1 MSKIFNIST
10 EEKQR
15 ILNLH
20 EHANKEQNLKSRFS
34 EQMDSRMPGQI
45 ETFGYKQGDP
55 STIKPALNQQKE
67 FLSQLSKISLS
78 DKLSLPLHLRALL
91 QYLLGRETPFT
102 ETELTTKEKEFLKSV
117 AIPNASKG
125 LTYPLWKAVGA
136 GDLPTALSAGGSQKE
151 KERLSKSGQGNMVTP
166 ELAGQ
171 FMYTLGEI
179 SPPNIK
185 VGPNKE
191 TVTVFDRYDMNLRD
205 KSTNELIK
213 SLTDQIY
220 NLVKGDATLY
230 SVIRNLMTFRELS
243 GYKGFPIKFTV

>member
-10 EEKQR
+10 EEKRR
-15 ILNLH
+15 ILTLH
-20 EHANKEQNLKSRFS
+20 ENANKEQNLKFRFS

-55 STIKPALNQQKE
+55 STVKPAVKKQTE
-67 FLSQLSKISLS
+67 FLSQLSKIN
-78 DKLSLPLHLRALL
+78 KLSLPLHLRALL
-91 QYLLGRETPFT
+91 EYLLGRETPFT
-102 ETELTTKEKEFLKSV
+102 ESELTTNEQEFLKSV

-136 GDLPTALSAGGSQKE
+136 SDLPTALSAGGSQKE
-151 KERLSKSGQGNMVTP
+151 KERLSKSGQGNLIAP

-191 TVTVFDRYDMNLRD
+191 TVTVFDRYDMNIGD

>member
-1 MSKIFNIST
+1 MSKLLNISN

-15 ILNLH
+15 ILTLH

-55 STIKPALNQQKE
+55 STIKPAVKQQKE
-67 FLSQLSKISLS
+67 FLSQLSKIS
-78 DKLSLPLHLRALL
+78 KLSLPLHLRALL
-91 QYLLGRETPFT
+91 EYLLGRETPFT
-102 ETELTTKEKEFLKSV
+102 ESELTTDEKEFLKSV

-191 TVTVFDRYDMNLRD
+191 TVTVFDRYDMNIRD

>member
-1 MSKIFNIST
+1 MSKLLNISN

-15 ILNLH
+15 ILTLH

-55 STIKPALNQQKE
+55 STIKPAVKQQKE
-67 FLSQLSKISLS
+67 FLSQLSKIS
-78 DKLSLPLHLRALL
+78 KLSLPLHLRALL
-91 QYLLGRETPFT
+91 EYLLGRETPFT
-102 ETELTTKEKEFLKSV
+102 ESELTTNEKEFLKSV

-191 TVTVFDRYDMNLRD
+191 TVTVFDRYDMNIRD

-220 NLVKGDATLY
+220 NFVEGDATLY

>member
-1 MSKIFNIST
+1 MSKLLNISN

-15 ILNLH
+15 ILTLH

-55 STIKPALNQQKE
+55 STIKPAVKQQKE
-67 FLSQLSKISLS
+67 FLSQLSKIS
-78 DKLSLPLHLRALL
+78 KLSLPLHLRALL
-91 QYLLGRETPFT
+91 EYLLGRETPFT
-102 ETELTTKEKEFLKSV
+102 ESELTTDEKEFLKSV

-191 TVTVFDRYDMNLRD
+191 TVTVFDRYDMNIRD

-220 NLVKGDATLY
+220 NFVEGGATLY

>member
-1 MSKIFNIST
+1 MSKLLNISN

-15 ILNLH
+15 ILTLH

-55 STIKPALNQQKE
+55 STIKPAVKQQKE
-67 FLSQLSKISLS
+67 FLSQLSKIS
-78 DKLSLPLHLRALL
+78 KLSLPLHLRALL
-91 QYLLGRETPFT
+91 EYLLGRETPFT
-102 ETELTTKEKEFLKSV
+102 ESELTTNEKEFLKSV

-191 TVTVFDRYDMNLRD
+191 TVTVFDRYDMNIRD

-220 NLVKGDATLY
+220 NFVEGGATLY

>member
-1 MSKIFNIST
+1 MSKLLDIST

-15 ILNLH
+15 ILTLH
-20 EHANKEQNLKSRFS
+20 EHANKEQNLKSIFS

-55 STIKPALNQQKE
+55 STIKPAVKKQTE
-67 FLSQLSKISLS
+67 FLSKLSKLNLS

-91 QYLLGRETPFT
+91 EYLLGRETPFT
-102 ETELTTKEKEFLKSV
+102 ESELTTKEKEFLKSV

-125 LTYPLWKAVGA
+125 LTYPLWKTIGA
-136 GDLPTALSAGGSQKE
+136 GDLPTALSSAGSQKE
-151 KERLSKSGQGNMVTP
+151 KEKLSKSGQGNIIAP

-191 TVTVFDRYDMNLRD
+191 TVTVFDRYDMNIRD

-243 GYKGFPIKFTV
+243 GYKGFPIKITV

>member
-1 MSKIFNIST
+1 MSKLLNIST

-15 ILNLH
+15 ILTLH

-55 STIKPALNQQKE
+55 STIKPAVKQQKE
-67 FLSQLSKISLS
+67 FLSKLSKIS
-78 DKLSLPLHLRALL
+78 KLSLPLHLRALL
-91 QYLLGRETPFT
+91 EYLLGRETPFT
-102 ETELTTKEKEFLKSV
+102 ESELTTNEKEFLKSV

-191 TVTVFDRYDMNLRD
+191 TVTVFDRYDMNIRD

-220 NLVKGDATLY
+220 NFVEGDATLY

>member
-1 MSKIFNIST
+1 MSKLLNISN

-15 ILNLH
+15 ILTLH

-55 STIKPALNQQKE
+55 STIKPAVKQQKE
-67 FLSQLSKISLS
+67 FLSQLSKIS
-78 DKLSLPLHLRALL
+78 KLSLPLHLRALL
-91 QYLLGRETPFT
+91 EYLLGRETPFT
-102 ETELTTKEKEFLKSV
+102 ESELTTDEKEFLKSV

-191 TVTVFDRYDMNLRD
+191 TVTVFDRYDMNIRD

-220 NLVKGDATLY
+220 NFVEGDATLY

>member
-10 EEKQR
+10 EERQR

-20 EHANKEQNLKSRFS
+20 ENANKEQSTKIRFS

-67 FLSQLSKISLS
+67 FLSKLSKIS
-78 DKLSLPLHLRALL
+78 KLSLPLHLRALL
-91 QYLLGRETPFT
+91 EYLLGRETPFT
-102 ETELTTKEKEFLKSV
+102 ESELTTDEKEFLKSV

-191 TVTVFDRYDMNLRD
+191 TVTVFDRYDMNIRD

-220 NLVKGDATLY
+220 NFVKGDATLY

>member
-1 MSKIFNIST
+1 MSKLLNISN

-15 ILNLH
+15 ILTLH
-20 EHANKEQNLKSRFS
+20 EHANKEQNLKSRFI

-55 STIKPALNQQKE
+55 STIKPAVKQQKE
-67 FLSQLSKISLS
+67 FLSQLSKIS
-78 DKLSLPLHLRALL
+78 KLSLPLHLRALL
-91 QYLLGRETPFT
+91 EYLLGRETPFT
-102 ETELTTKEKEFLKSV
+102 ESELTTDEKEFLKSV

-191 TVTVFDRYDMNLRD
+191 TVTVFDRYDMNIRD

-220 NLVKGDATLY
+220 NFVKGDATLY

>member
-1 MSKIFNIST
+1 MSKLLNISN

-15 ILNLH
+15 ILTLH

-55 STIKPALNQQKE
+55 STIKPAVKQQKE
-67 FLSQLSKISLS
+67 FLSQLSKIS
-78 DKLSLPLHLRALL
+78 KLSLPLHLRALL
-91 QYLLGRETPFT
+91 EYLLGRETPFT
-102 ETELTTKEKEFLKSV
+102 ESELTTNEKEFLKSV

-185 VGPNKE
+185 VGPNKK
-191 TVTVFDRYDMNLRD
+191 TVTVFDRYDMNIRD

-220 NLVKGDATLY
+220 NFVEGDATLY

>member
-1 MSKIFNIST
+1 MSKLLNISN

-15 ILNLH
+15 ILTLH

-55 STIKPALNQQKE
+55 STIKPAVKQQKE
-67 FLSQLSKISLS
+67 FLSQLSKIS
-78 DKLSLPLHLRALL
+78 KLSLPLHLRALL
-91 QYLLGRETPFT
+91 EYLLGRETPFT
-102 ETELTTKEKEFLKSV
+102 ESELTTDEKEFLKSV

-191 TVTVFDRYDMNLRD
+191 TVTVFDRYDMNIRD

-220 NLVKGDATLY
+220 NFVKGDATLY

>member
-15 ILNLH
+15 ILTLH
-20 EHANKEQNLKSRFS
+20 EHASKKQNLKPRLS

-55 STIKPALNQQKE
+55 STIRPAVKQQKE
-67 FLSQLSKISLS
+67 FLSKLSKLNLS

-91 QYLLGRETPFT
+91 EYLLGRETPFT
-102 ETELTTKEKEFLKSV
+102 ESELTSEEKEFLKSV
-117 AIPNASKG
+117 AIPNATKG
-125 LTYPLWKAVGA
+125 LTYPLWKKIGA
-136 GDLPTALSAGGSQKE
+136 GDLPTALSSGGSQKE
-151 KERLSKSGQGNMVTP
+151 KERLSKSGQGNIVAP

-185 VGPNKE
+185 VGPNKQ

-205 KSTNELIK
+205 QSANELIK

-220 NLVKGDATLY
+220 NFVEGDATLY
-230 SVIRNLMTFRELS
+230 SVIRNLMTFRELT
-243 GYKGFPIKFTV
+243 GYKGFPVKFTV